1 MRLPGNSATAAP
13 TTIWPVNRPRN
24 RGASRKVRETDRSTP
39 RGFREGVGGRQ
50 GYDRGG
56 HCAGA
61 QQADAEQ
68 QLGVVAGDRLERL
81 GGLGGRAERAGVPD
95 GGAGGDDDEERHRA
109 GEDRAGDGVHAL
121 QRVLLGGDAF
131 VGDGSCLVELHV
143 GGDGGAMI
151 ATPSSRKALV
161 ASRWGTRVL
170 AATWPQL
177 GWARNAAMG

>member
-131 VGDGSCLVELHV
+131 VGDGGGLVELHV
-143 GGDGGAMI
+143 GGDGGADDRH
-151 ATPSSRKALV
+151 PQQQEGFGGEQV
-161 ASRWGTRVL
+161 GDQGVGGDL
-170 AATWPQL
+170 APV
-177 GWARNAAMG
+177 GVGEERG